1 MKFTEGYN
9 RSQEMT
15 LHAAGCRDI
24 GKLDQDS
31 LFTQEHPT
39 LEEAIK
45 VTATT
50 YMEDLDWYD
59 GTYESYSEEGVLVG
73 TKAIKVLPCAKAAA

>member
-9 RSQEMT
+9 RNQDMT

-24 GKLDQDS
+24 SKLDQDT
-31 LFTQEHPT
+31 LFTQDHPT
-39 LEEAIK
+39 LEAAIK
-45 VTATT
+45 VTAIT

-59 GTYESYSEEGVLVG
+59 GAYESYSDEGVAVG
-73 TKAIKVLPCAKAAA
+73 IKAIKVLPCTKATA